1 MRDTSLSQEVWCRDG
16 GEGLPLRGVCLG
28 RGGVS
33 DSDDGGWSLRGSG
46 SYYSLD
52 LWVRP
57 LYSILLI
64 GIYKLVGL

>member
-1 MRDTSLSQEVWCRDG
+1 
-16 GEGLPLRGVCLG
+16 VCLG

-46 SYYSLD
+46 SHDSLD